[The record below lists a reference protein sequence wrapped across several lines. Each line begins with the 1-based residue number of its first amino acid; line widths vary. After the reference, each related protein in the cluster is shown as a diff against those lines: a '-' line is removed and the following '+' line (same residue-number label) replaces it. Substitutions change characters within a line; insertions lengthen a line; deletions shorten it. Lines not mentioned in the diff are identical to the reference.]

1 MAWPTP
7 LLPEHPHAAC
17 QEHLPPM
24 VTAPDTQASAAH
36 TCVCVCVCV
45 SGHSAGWSPG
55 EAHWPAYQAVGATL
69 ISRILPGPTATIK
82 LARAQVKQ
90 TTNSATEDGGIMVR
104 GWDCERQDGSQGGA
118 ERRERDGPT
127 TSKASGSPVQT
138 SHHQAD
144 GALAVTR
151 EGEPE
156 HKARPAHPP
165 PPGH

>member
-1 MAWPTP
+1 MAHPPAARTPTCR
-7 LLPEHPHAAC
+7 LSRASSTHGDRSRHPGFCCPH
-17 QEHLPPM
+17 
-24 VTAPDTQASAAH
+24 V
-36 TCVCVCVCV
+36 CVCVCVCV

-55 EAHWPAYQAVGATL
+55 QAHWPAYQAVGATL

-118 ERRERDGPT
+118 ERRERDGPM